1 MRTFLLRLVILG
13 ILLLQAAGLQAEP
26 AAASA
31 MTGLTFS
38 NEVILSSDTELK
50 AGDSKYQ
57 HVSFVHSNW
66 SVAKTISVGQT
77 GNLVLGLNYNLST
90 RRVTE
95 PSDWEDDDFWEEY
108 KKTHPD
114 WKRVPIPKLLQSLTA
129 SVEYTRQVSDDWSL
143 TTNVSGGSHVAG
155 KKLGA
160 NGWGVSASVMG
171 LYKWNSDV
179 TVAVGAAYDSLS
191 HDYRFVPLVGVDWQI
206 NEKWSAAIGFPAT
219 AVTYAMTK
227 RFAMAIEVSGSGGT
241 FHVQEEPDAGIA
253 GRPLAGSKLETTEV
267 RLGYKV
273 GWKINDRF
281 SISATTGHVLYR
293 EFKYVDR
300 DYRLKSHDVAAFG
313 AISGSI
319 SF

>member
-1 MRTFLLRLVILG
+1 MRLSHLQLAILGTFLLH
-13 ILLLQAAGLQAEP
+13 AAWLRAELPAEP
-26 AAASA
+26 TT
-31 MTGLTFS
+31 TGLTFA

-66 SVAKTISVGQT
+66 SLTKTMPVGQS
-77 GNLVLGLNYNLST
+77 GNLVLGLNYSLST

-108 KKTHPD
+108 KRTHPD

-129 SVEYTRQVSDDWSL
+129 SLEYTRQINDNWSL
-143 TTNVSGGSHVAG
+143 TTSLSGGSHVAG

-160 NGWGVSASVMG
+160 NGWGATASVLG
-171 LYKWNSDV
+171 LYKWNSNV
-179 TVAVGAAYDSLS
+179 TLAVGAAYDSLS

-219 AVTYAMTK
+219 AVTYALTK
-227 RFAMAIEVSGSGGT
+227 NLAMAIEVSGTGGT

-253 GRPLAGSKLETTEV
+253 PRPLVGSKLETTEV
-267 RLGYKV
+267 RLGFKV

-281 SISATTGHVLYR
+281 SVSATTGHVLYR
-293 EFKYVDR
+293 EFKYIDR
-300 DYRLKSHDVAAFG
+300 DYRLKSHDVSAFG